1 MSEGLSPSATAR
13 WRRRPLVVGLAIL
26 AIVATIAVATAMRP
40 VGLAEVLLLVLVE
53 VVVVS
58 LFAGRTMTAATAVGA
73 VLAVNWFL
81 VPPYGTFQIQNQ
93 ENWVYLAVFLLLA
106 VGVSTLVEVVVGSER
121 AAAAATA
128 REAVMAEV
136 LRPDSASALDSLRAF
151 RSALDLDDAV
161 LLAPAT
167 DEVLLSSARDEAHR
181 RLDAVIDVEVAPGFR
196 VVGHGAEIIGVNRE
210 FADTL
215 ATAVVRAWES
225 QELVAEQERSARL
238 AEIDRARATLLASVG
253 HDLRTPLA
261 GMRVSADALLMT
273 EGTLSEADRAELL
286 DGLRQSA
293 IRLDEVLGALLD
305 SSRIEAGVLQVDK
318 LPADLVEVAARAVA
332 VWASPRISVIPA
344 PRPVVAVTDAVLLER
359 ILANL
364 VANALTHT
372 PQDSPVEVVVA
383 EADDGASVAVIDHG
397 PGLAADSADVGR
409 SRHGMGLLIVDRLA
423 ELIGARTTYDQT
435 PGGGLTATVRV
446 PS

>member
-1 MSEGLSPSATAR
+1 MT
-13 WRRRPLVVGLAIL
+13 
-26 AIVATIAVATAMRP
+26 TIAVATAMRP

-81 VPPYGTFQIQNQ
+81 VPPYGTFQIQAQ
-93 ENWVYLAVFLLLA
+93 ENWVSLAVFLLLA
-106 VGVSTLVEVVVGSER
+106 VGVSTLVEVVLGSER

-136 LRPDSASALDSLRAF
+136 LRPDSASAPDSLRAF

-161 LLAPAT
+161 LLAPT
-167 DEVLLSSARDEAHR
+167 TGDVLLSSARDDAS
-181 RLDAVIDVEVAPGFR
+181 RLVSDAVIDVEVAPGFR
-196 VVGHGAEIIGVNRE
+196 VVGHGAEIIGVNRD

-238 AEIDRARATLLASVG
+238 AEIDRARATLLASIG

-261 GMRVSADALLMT
+261 GIRVSADALLMT
-273 EGTLSEADRAELL
+273 EGSLSDADRAELL

-318 LPADLVEVAARAVA
+318 RPGR
-332 VWASPRISVIPA
+332 PR
-344 PRPVVAVTDAVLLER
+344 
-359 ILANL
+359 
-364 VANALTHT
+364 
-372 PQDSPVEVVVA
+372 
-383 EADDGASVAVIDHG
+383 
-397 PGLAADSADVGR
+397 
-409 SRHGMGLLIVDRLA
+409 
-423 ELIGARTTYDQT
+423 
-435 PGGGLTATVRV
+435 GGGFSGCGRVDLAPDLPCPCRASDRRRDGCGTPRTHPREPGRQRPDPHPSGVPGRGRRGGGCPRSVRAGDR
-446 PS
+446 SWSRARRRLG